1 MDGNEAGARVEAVG
15 VGLVSAYRPT
25 QVVEEIEIRA
35 APQSTES
42 VMYENSSGSSPHE
55 KVQERLCFH
64 WAVCCLVRHDLD
76 MLGPCFYLSILS
88 CHSWILGT
96 AVISGG

>member
-25 QVVEEIEIRA
+25 QLVEEIEIRGA

-42 VMYENSSGSSPHE
+42 VMYENSSGSNPHE

-64 WAVCCLVRHDLD
+64 WVCLMPR
-76 MLGPCFYLSILS
+76 P
-88 CHSWILGT
+88 T
-96 AVISGG
+96 